1 MFTFAVKEGQ
11 GRGWLRSCVDVA
23 TAVDAD
29 AATAAVLLL
38 LTLIIAGCVDVDCVL
53 NGLSHTHTAYTHTQF
68 THIQGR
74 TLEAA

>member
-29 AATAAVLLL
+29 VAAAA
-38 LTLIIAGCVDVDCVL
+38 AAAADVDNC
-53 NGLSHTHTAYTHTQF
+53 
-68 THIQGR
+68 R
-74 TLEAA
+74 MR